1 MLFSAQEYADLVL
14 PLLNSEPSDAEEAV
28 AKIAFSHLCEPSDIL
43 PGLLRQHTNLKD
55 VLQYLIDRLDA
66 QQVAGKLGPD
76 VVTDIEDQLQNNFGV
91 IWSNATERW
100 TPRLSKAQVVESLA
114 WMNAGAGGV
123 GGKPSLC
130 LFGSDDYPLA
140 FEDLRFHQPPVLWL
154 AGNLQLLSAEHLLSV
169 VGTRQAS
176 RYGTEV
182 TREIAAVAGLNDLPT
197 VSGGAFGI
205 DAVAHESAVAL
216 HAPTIAFMAGGLGNL
231 YPRSNQG
238 LLRAVSQSGLL
249 VSESPPSV
257 VPAKWRFLMRNRL
270 IAALGSATVVV
281 EAGKTSG
288 ALNTAT
294 TAVKL
299 GRPVAIVPG
308 LMSSA
313 RSIGCHDFLNR
324 YPGEVQILAR
334 PKQVLELVGCS
345 VAAEATVEKLGQ
357 LERRALDTF
366 GISPVE
372 VWEVQRLAGLT
383 VRETQ
388 IALGSLEVL
397 GLVQRIGGRYQRLL
411 QP

>member
-1 MLFSAQEYADLVL
+1 MLFSASEFSDFVM
-14 PLLNSEPSDAEEAV
+14 PLLTSEPPDSDEAV
-28 AKIAFSHLCEPSDIL
+28 AQIAFSHLCEPSDVL
-43 PGLLRQHTNLKD
+43 PGLFRQHTSLKG

-66 QQVAGKLGPD
+66 QQVAASLGED
-76 VVTDIEDQLQNNFGV
+76 VVTDIEDQLQNTFGV
-91 IWSNATERW
+91 IWTNATERW
-100 TPRLSKAQVVESLA
+100 HPRLSKSQVLESLT
-114 WMNAGAGGV
+114 WMNAGAGGA
-123 GGKPSLC
+123 GGKPSLS

-154 AGNLQLLSAEHLLSV
+154 AGQAKLLTENHLLSV

-176 RYGTEV
+176 RYGSEV
-182 TREIAAVAGLNDLPT
+182 TREIAAVAGLNDLTT

-205 DAVAHESAVAL
+205 DAVVHESATAL
-216 HAPTIAFMAGGLGNL
+216 GAPTIAFMAGGLGQL

-238 LLRAVSQSGLL
+238 LLRAVAASGLL
-249 VSESPPSV
+249 VAESPPSV

-299 GRPVAIVPG
+299 GRPVAVVPG
-308 LMSSA
+308 PMSSA

-334 PKQVLELVGCS
+334 SQQVLELVGRS
-345 VAAEATVEKLGQ
+345 VASEASAEKLGQ

-366 GISPVE
+366 GQAPLE

-388 IALGSLEVL
+388 IALGSLEVQR
-397 GLVQRIGGRYQRLL
+397 LVQRLGGRYQRVL

>member
-14 PLLNSEPSDAEEAV
+14 PLVNVEPSDPEEAV
-28 AKIAFSHLCEPSDIL
+28 AQIAFSHLCEPSDVV
-43 PGLLRQHTNLKD
+43 PGLFRQHTSLKV
-55 VLQYLIDRLDA
+55 VLEHLIERSDSRTVGSSLGVEA
-66 QQVAGKLGPD
+66 VA
-76 VVTDIEDQLQNNFGV
+76 DIEDQLQNNFGD

-100 TPRLSKAQVVESLA
+100 TPRLSKSQVLESLA
-114 WMNAGAGGV
+114 WMKAGAGGV
-123 GGKPSLC
+123 GGKASLC

-154 AGNLQLLSAEHLLSV
+154 AGNSRLLVNDHLLSV

-176 RYGTEV
+176 RYGIEV
-182 TREIAAVAGLNDLPT
+182 TREIAAIAGLNDLPT

-205 DAVAHESAVAL
+205 DAVVHESAISL
-216 HAPTIAFMAGGLGNL
+216 GAPTIAFMAGGLGHL
-231 YPRSNQG
+231 YPRSNLG
-238 LLRAVSQSGLL
+238 LLRAVAETGLL
-249 VSESPPSV
+249 VAESPPSV

-324 YPGEVQILAR
+324 FPGEVQILAR
-334 PKQVLELVGCS
+334 PQQVLELVGRS
-345 VAAEATVEKLGQ
+345 VAAEASEEKLGQ

-372 VWEVQRLAGLT
+372 VWEVQRLAGLS

-388 IALGSLEVL
+388 IALGSLELL
-397 GLVQRIGGRYQRLL
+397 GLVQRVGGRYQRLL